1 MRPVHAML
9 LLIASA
15 PAFAETGTTLEWLQS
30 ADRLSNGSP
39 NWHNEELRLSSQL
52 APRQNVDGSIRHT
65 ERFGLSDTQV
75 EINYAFPMMPGLTS
89 AVTATYSATHR
100 VLPKSDLGASLQYE
114 FAPAWLV
121 NVGAKT
127 TEYSD
132 ASVDKLSLGVEHY
145 FSSFRCALGWQPTRA
160 VGITAHGGDAR
171 LDYYYNDK
179 DFVGILVAAG
189 QEASNPDGRNV
200 VVSSVRTAALVGR
213 HGLNR
218 NWLLRYGIERVK
230 QGDFYHRTGIR
241 LGAQYAF

>member
-1 MRPVHAML
+1 MRLVHAL
-9 LLIASA
+9 LLLAASA
-15 PAFAETGTTLEWLQS
+15 PALAQTGTALEWMQS
-30 ADRLSNGSP
+30 ADRLSNDSP
-39 NWHNEELRLSSQL
+39 NWRSEELRLSSQL
-52 APRQNVDGSIRHT
+52 APRQSVDGSIRHT

-75 EINYAFPMMPGLTS
+75 EINYAFPVAPGLTS
-89 AVTATYSATHR
+89 AVTATHSTTHR

-121 NVGAKT
+121 NVGAKK
-127 TEYSD
+127 TEYTD
-132 ASVDKLSLGVEHY
+132 ASVDKLSLGIEHY
-145 FSSFRCALGWQPTRA
+145 FSSFRWSLGWQPTRA
-160 VGITAHGGDAR
+160 VGMTAHGGDAR
-171 LDYYYNDK
+171 LDYYYGDK
-179 DFVGILVAAG
+179 DSVGILVAAG
-189 QEASNPDGRNV
+189 KEASNPDGRDV